1 MGYISVTQPILSICR
16 LSTLRSNSNA
26 FINYFCYNSGMDY
39 DFEDAVIEAWNN
51 GIKADTSLEVRE
63 ALVEELR
70 ENGHLPNNEAVKFCG
85 LGIDYSGPGRPQY
98 IIVDPTPESDF
109 ERLLNPH

>member
-1 MGYISVTQPILSICR
+1 
-16 LSTLRSNSNA
+16 
-26 FINYFCYNSGMDY
+26 MDF
-39 DFEDAVIEAWNN
+39 DLEDAITKAIDN

-70 ENGHLPNNEAVKFCG
+70 ENGHLPNDEAVKFCG